1 MPALSDEVSPAPKGT
16 ALFDPESIRNASFTL
31 LPTGY
36 NPEHVDT
43 LLDAIATRVEAGES
57 FVDLVDGAEP
67 ESSAVGYAPEE
78 VADFLAALAHH
89 AQDVSADVE
98 IDEPSLAA
106 ESSPS
111 DDEVTDAGEAEAETF
126 IYAAAPEQPEWQP
139 ESTPVDLQVLGQA
152 VHRTSETLGSLQ
164 SFIDNE
170 ISAMKLAVERQAQE
184 TALRCETLLS
194 QAAAEAKTLT
204 DAANAE
210 ISRARKEAEREN
222 EKRQRELAKQLKQM
236 QADADAAAATLRSEA
251 EEYAAAT
258 RASAD
263 RDRQDAQRTIEN
275 AISMQS
281 AIAESLER
289 ARQQLTPDH
298 MAA

>member
-1 MPALSDEVSPAPKGT
+1 
-16 ALFDPESIRNASFTL
+16 LFDPESIRNASFTL
-31 LPTGY
+31 LPIGY

-43 LLDAIATRVEAGES
+43 LLDAIATRVEAGEP
-57 FVDLVDGAEP
+57 FADLVDGTEV
-67 ESSAVGYAPEE
+67 ESSEVGYAPEE
-78 VADFLAALAHH
+78 VADFLAALGEH
-89 AQDVSADVE
+89 AEDASADVE
-98 IDEPSLAA
+98 LDEVSLAP
-106 ESSPS
+106 ESSVR
-111 DDEVTDAGEAEAETF
+111 DDEVTDAGEVADIF
-126 IYAAAPEQPEWQP
+126 NYAAAPEQPEWHP

-194 QAAAEAKTLT
+194 EAAAEAKTLT

-210 ISRARKEAEREN
+210 ISRAHREAEREN

-236 QADADAAAATLRSEA
+236 QADADAAAAKLRSES
-251 EEYAAAT
+251 EEYAAET
-258 RASAD
+258 RAAAD

-289 ARQQLTPDH
+289 ARQQLTPDRRQSDI
-298 MAA
+298 AA

>member
-1 MPALSDEVSPAPKGT
+1 
-16 ALFDPESIRNASFTL
+16 LFDPESIRNASFTL

-43 LLDAIATRVEAGES
+43 LLDAIATRVEAGEP
-57 FVDLVDGAEP
+57 FADLVDSTEV
-67 ESSAVGYAPEE
+67 ESSDVGYAPEE
-78 VADFLAALAHH
+78 VADFLAALADH
-89 AQDVSADVE
+89 AEDVAADAE
-98 IDEPSLAA
+98 LDEVSHAP

-111 DDEVTDAGEAEAETF
+111 DHELADADEAAEIFT
-126 IYAAAPEQPEWQP
+126 YAAAPEQPEWQP

-194 QAAAEAKTLT
+194 EAAAEAKTLT

-236 QADADAAAATLRSEA
+236 QADADAAAAKLRSES
-251 EEYAAAT
+251 EEYAAET
-258 RASAD
+258 RAAAD

-289 ARQQLTPDH
+289 ARQQLTPDRRQSDI
-298 MAA
+298 AA